1 MADFK
6 TCPGCPSPK
15 ACKGEKSAL
24 TETAVERQKA
34 GGVNTS
40 NAYY

>member
-15 ACKGEKSAL
+15 ACKGAKKCL
-24 TETAVERQKA
+24 NRNN
-34 GGVNTS
+34 GGKTKGMGGK
-40 NAYY
+40 YK